1 MTNNFDATRLYLNV
15 VSIYVRLMIL
25 LSRVDDRKA
34 VLGLF
39 NAAHEMIHGQC
50 DPSFPRLGQVRND
63 RMRIKGSHSV
73 KTKRPIELLGCLEG
87 DFLFVLLMYGPYK
100 YGLVL
105 PDPVKI
111 KYVFHFHID
120 K

>member
-1 MTNNFDATRLYLNV
+1 
-15 VSIYVRLMIL
+15 
-25 LSRVDDRKA
+25 
-34 VLGLF
+34 
-39 NAAHEMIHGQC
+39 
-50 DPSFPRLGQVRND
+50 
-63 RMRIKGSHSV
+63 MRIKGSHSV

-87 DFLFVLLMYGPYK
+87 DFLFVLLMYG
-100 YGLVL
+100 LVL